1 MVFRDD
7 PSVDALVRS
16 VAQGAGWQFDPA
28 GVDMSGENYV
38 KTGFEHKVDE
48 LHEEELRLKRVVPIP
63 PHLAEAVH
71 GVGVVDKDH
80 SKFEKVRVVHNYS
93 ENDDWSVNSATD
105 IPEQKWQSAADAMAF
120 LRPRYYMIK
129 IVLMKRK
136 AKPSHFSV
144 DASTGT
150 GMGGFLDGR
159 KANVTAKKQDAF
171 SRSGV
176 MLKASVRFTGKDLM
190 EVVASF
196 SKTNQFSEKEHKVL
210 FRTVS
215 YTAFC
220 AVTITRK
227 ALAMNSLSVDEYHE
241 MTSEQ
246 RLTIP
251 KLVSDAMVAAVD
263 ARR

>member
-80 SKFEKVRVVHNYS
+80 SNFEKVRVVHNYS

-129 IVLMKRK
+129 ACQGTVLVLWFGTRIAEVSKEM
-136 AKPSHFSV
+136 AL
-144 DASTGT
+144 DA
-150 GMGGFLDGR
+150 GR

-176 MLKASVRFTGKDLM
+176 MLKSSVRFTGKDLM

-196 SKTNQFSEKEHKVL
+196 SKTNQFSEREHKVL
-210 FRTVS
+210 FRTWMS
-215 YTAFC
+215 T
-220 AVTITRK
+220 TR
-227 ALAMNSLSVDEYHE
+227 
-241 MTSEQ
+241 
-246 RLTIP
+246 
-251 KLVSDAMVAAVD
+251 
-263 ARR
+263 